1 MKKQLT
7 ILLFVILFVALAATF
22 VSAASTVNF
31 GTAGNFVILAKTGI
45 STTGTTLIVGD
56 IGVSPAA
63 ATFITGFDLIADS
76 SNTFSTSSLLTG
88 KIYAADYT
96 PPTPTKMTTAVSDME
111 TAYTDAA
118 GRAPDVTELGAG
130 NIGGRTLAPGVYK
143 WGTGLLIPTDVTL
156 SGSSTDIWIFQIAGT
171 LDIASATSVKLA
183 GGAQARNIFWIV
195 ADSTTLGT
203 TSVFNGNIIDL
214 KEIVLNT
221 GATLNGRALSQT
233 AVTLDANAV
242 SLPAASV
249 VIITPTPTPTP
260 PAPQTNSSISST
272 QHVNASVDV
281 QIGTNSSNNDS
292 NGIGQELNLQIAEKR
307 TEYKSGNFTT
317 SLGKFLNVRAIV
329 GGMLELREGNVIVKT
344 KLNLTKVENNG
355 SKLEV
360 ELSNGKHSEIKIMP
374 STASA
379 IAIARLGIKVCNIS
393 NNCIIELKTVGSG
406 NNTKVEYQ
414 LKAQKN
420 VKVLGLFR
428 AKMNV
433 EANVDAKTGEII
445 SINKPWWARF
455 AVEGEQ

>member
-1 MKKQLT
+1 MKKQLA

-22 VSAASTVNF
+22 VAAESAVNL
-31 GTAGNFVILAKTGI
+31 GTAGDFVILAKTGI

-96 PPTPTKMTTAVSDME
+96 SPTPIKMTAAVRDME
-111 TAYTDAA
+111 TAYNDAA
-118 GRAPDVTELGAG
+118 GRAPGVTELGAG
-130 NIGGRTLAPGVYK
+130 NIGGMTLAPGVYK

-156 SGSSTDIWIFQIAGT
+156 SGNSNDIWIFQIEGT
-171 LDIASATSVKLA
+171 LDIASATQVKLA
-183 GGAQARNIFWIV
+183 GGAQARNIFWVV
-195 ADSTTLGT
+195 ADATTLGT
-203 TSVFNGNIIDL
+203 TSVFNGNILDL
-214 KEIVLNT
+214 KEIVLTT

-242 SLPAASV
+242 SLPATPIL
-249 VIITPTPTPTP
+249 IITPTPTP
-260 PAPQTNSSISST
+260 QTNS
-272 QHVNASVDV
+272 
-281 QIGTNSSNNDS
+281 NSHSNDS
-292 NGIGQELNLQIAEKR
+292 VIVKINNTSSDNSDGIGQELNLQIAEKR
-307 TEYKSGNFTT
+307 TEYRSGNFTT
-317 SLGKFLNVRAIV
+317 SLGNFLNVKLIV
-329 GGMLELREGNVIVKT
+329 GGMLELREGNVTVKT

-360 ELSNGKHSEIKIMP
+360 KLSNGRNSEIKTMP

-379 IAIARLGIKVCNIS
+379 IALAKLRIKVCNET
-393 NNCIIELKTVGSG
+393 NNCTIELKTFGSG
-406 NNTKVEYQ
+406 NDVKVEYQ
-414 LKAQKN
+414 VKAQKN
-420 VKVLGLFR
+420 VKVIGLFR